1 MNGVES
7 PTNAEAMVRALG
19 VSQHLSLPADASSKA
34 ELTRNNLCA
43 KGFVTT
49 AKDMLTRALTG
60 VGFVHIAAGA
70 AANFSA
76 LVGRSPTEGA
86 EAMPDLKPG
95 LAAELASWAAT
106 QIASNGDT
114 AQDTQAHVDPQR
126 AVALLS

>member
-7 PTNAEAMVRALG
+7 STNAEGMVRALG
-19 VSQHLSLPADASSKA
+19 VSKHLSPPADASSKA

-43 KGFVTT
+43 KGFVAT

-70 AANFSA
+70 TANFSA
-76 LVGRSPTEGA
+76 LIGRSPTEGS

-95 LAAELASWAAT
+95 LAAELDSWAAT
-106 QIASNGDT
+106 QIGSDADT
-114 AQDTQAHVDPQR
+114 AQDTQAHIDPRR
-126 AVALLS
+126 AVALLT